1 MLFFSLE
8 SSAKDCS
15 AGTLSIL
22 KRDKTQISS
31 CHLLK
36 GLQGDKKVEHVLIV
50 RTELIGK
57 AARGVGIE
65 IYKKDSLKKKPI
77 FEDFGLGQLVSSF
90 FLENKKSTF
99 LIKDFNSDGIPEF
112 GVNVLNERT
121 TLFFIYR
128 FDKKTATFLP
138 ITFSS
143 KMKKETKILDRLVS
157 TIDHPVK
164 INSTS
169 IQVFYKKNKFVTYQ
183 FKDGSFLLD

>member
-65 IYKKDSLKKKPI
+65 IYKKDSLNSLVDNLSMKVRKYKSVPDVVSKGIVTIETPEELIPRNKVEEYRKI
-77 FEDFGLGQLVSSF
+77 FRGNSN
-90 FLENKKSTF
+90 NK
-99 LIKDFNSDGIPEF
+99 N
-112 GVNVLNERT
+112 
-121 TLFFIYR
+121 
-128 FDKKTATFLP
+128 
-138 ITFSS
+138 
-143 KMKKETKILDRLVS
+143 
-157 TIDHPVK
+157 
-164 INSTS
+164 
-169 IQVFYKKNKFVTYQ
+169 
-183 FKDGSFLLD
+183 